1 MHATEASEMDER
13 QRIEEILG
21 SANVVLF
28 MKGTRTAPSC
38 GFSAKVV
45 DILDELVDDYRTV
58 DVLADEALRE
68 QIKAYAQWPTLPQL
82 YVGGKLVG
90 GADIV
95 SEMMRAGELAALLGV
110 DGPRETTVPELRVT
124 DAAIAAFRRY
134 AGTDAVDVRLAID
147 RAFDAEL
154 DLEAP
159 REGDVVV
166 SSGPLRIAM
175 DRATARRADGVSIDF
190 VEGTEQ
196 SGFRIENPSAP
207 PRVKALSVEALATM
221 RAEGKPHLLIDVRTE
236 EEHAI
241 ARIEGSERL
250 EVLRERLADL
260 DRSRTL
266 VLYCHHGVRSR
277 AAAEHCVRMGFR
289 DVWNVEGGID
299 AWSVRVDPAVPRY

>member
-1 MHATEASEMDER
+1 VVDWSAMDGR
-13 QRIEEILG
+13 GRIEAILG
-21 SANVVLF
+21 SAPVVLF
-28 MKGTRTAPSC
+28 MKGTRRAPSC

-45 DILDELVDDYRTV
+45 DALDELIDEYVTV

-68 QIKAYAQWPTLPQL
+68 DIKAYAQWPTLPQL
-82 YVGGKLVG
+82 YVRGELVG

-95 SEMMRAGELAALLGV
+95 GEMTRSGELASLLGV
-110 DGPRETTVPELRVT
+110 EGPRETVVPELTVS

-134 AGTDAVDVRLAID
+134 AGSDVVEVRLAID
-147 RAFDAEL
+147 RGFDAEL
-154 DLEAP
+154 DLEPA

-166 SSGPLRIAM
+166 DLGALRVAM
-175 DRATARRADGVSIDF
+175 DRATARRAQGVSIDF
-190 VEGTEQ
+190 VEGAEQ
-196 SGFRIENPSAP
+196 SGFRVDCPSAP
-207 PRVKALSVEALATM
+207 PRVKALSVEGLARM

-236 EEHAI
+236 QEREI

-250 EVLRERLADL
+250 EGMREQLEDV
-260 DRSRTL
+260 DRAQTL

-299 AWSVRVDPAVPRY
+299 AWSQRVDPDVPRY